1 MLTVLIEFKWYKA
14 AHLESK
20 LLKYKKEKVCKW
32 QASKMESCLCSFGA
46 AFFFVFFYNA
56 GAILQRTAV

>member
-1 MLTVLIEFKWYKA
+1 MLRVLIEFKWYKA

-32 QASKMESCLCSFGA
+32 QASKMESCLCSVGA
-46 AFFFVFFYNA
+46 SFFYFF
-56 GAILQRTAV
+56 L